1 MPAKTLSIISAI
13 ITAVLVI
20 LFSTFI
26 FFITLVALN
35 GFSDREGTAAVTIN
49 LICSGGGAIL
59 SAILA
64 GWLTRLAI
72 EKFNWNKVLAIIV
85 SILAGTTLGT
95 VAAFGSLILSVIVAE
110 AMWQAR

>member
-1 MPAKTLSIISAI
+1 MPTKTLSIISAV

-20 LFSTFI
+20 LVGIFI

-35 GFSDREGTAAVTIN
+35 GYGDREGTAAVTIN

-64 GWLTRLAI
+64 GWLTRLTI
-72 EKFNWNKVLAIIV
+72 DKFNWNKILAIIV
-85 SILAGTTLGT
+85 SMAAGTTLGS
-95 VAAFGSLILSVIVAE
+95 VAALGSLVLSIIA
-110 AMWQAR
+110 ADMLWNS